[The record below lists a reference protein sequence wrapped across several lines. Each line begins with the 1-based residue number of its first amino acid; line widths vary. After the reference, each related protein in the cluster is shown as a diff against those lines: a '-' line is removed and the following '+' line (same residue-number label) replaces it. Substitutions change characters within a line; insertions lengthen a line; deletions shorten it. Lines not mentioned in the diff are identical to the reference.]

1 MTVNIEAS
9 ALSMPESID
18 SLELTPLVM
27 YRIWFEFDNAQQW
40 YTVMREARTLYNKDW
55 RSQSHVKRRLE
66 RHKYTQKAETVWFD
80 VPEEKFATWCAVKL
94 AVRVVKTQ
102 NK

>member
-1 MTVNIEAS
+1 MTVNIEAT

-18 SLELTPLVM
+18 SLKETPLVM
-27 YRIWFEFDNAQQW
+27 HRITFELDSTQQW
-40 YTVMREARTLYNKDW
+40 YSLMREARTLYDKSW
-55 RSQSHVKRRLE
+55 RSQSHVKRRLD
-66 RHKYTQKAETVWFD
+66 RNKYTQRAETVWFD
-80 VPEEKFATWCAVKL
+80 VPDEKFATWCAVKL

>member
-9 ALSMPESID
+9 ASSMPESID

-27 YRIWFEFDNAQQW
+27 HRITFEFDTPTQW
-40 YTVMREARTLYNKDW
+40 YAVMREARTLYNKDW
-55 RSQSHVKRRLE
+55 RSQSHVKRRLD
-66 RHKYTQKAETVWFD
+66 RHKFTQKSETVWFD
-80 VPEEKFATWCAVKL
+80 VPDEKFATWCAVKL

>member
-27 YRIWFEFDNAQQW
+27 HRLTFEFDSVQQW
-40 YTVMREARTLYNKDW
+40 YSVMREARTLYNKDW

-66 RHKYTQKAETVWFD
+66 RRFHKQQTETVWFD

>member
-27 YRIWFEFDNAQQW
+27 HRIWFEFDNAQQW

-94 AVRVVKTQ
+94 AVRVLKTQ

>member
-9 ALSMPESID
+9 ALSMPGSLD
-18 SLELTPLVM
+18 SLRETPLVM
-27 YRIWFEFDNAQQW
+27 HRITFELENTQQW
-40 YTVMREARTLYNKDW
+40 YAVMREARTLYDKNW
-55 RSQSHVKRRLE
+55 RSQSHVKRRLDRLKFAQ
-66 RHKYTQKAETVWFD
+66 RHEAVWFD
-80 VPEEKFATWCAVKL
+80 VPDEKFATWCAVKL